1 MGQGKVAPPP
11 DLSNADR
18 NPRRK
23 QNKAEKSVSK
33 WGFESRAPPH
43 IKRMRKSKETASHS
57 SHEREQQGKKFE
69 GSAIHHRANICKQ
82 EQAVSRVAAKQQ
94 DP

>member
-1 MGQGKVAPPP
+1 
-11 DLSNADR
+11 
-18 NPRRK
+18 
-23 QNKAEKSVSK
+23 
-33 WGFESRAPPH
+33 
-43 IKRMRKSKETASHS
+43 MRKSKETASYS